1 MLNNIL
7 RVIKL
12 VFSKEAKEPLYVGL
26 GNLIASIIGAL
37 FYILLAY
44 ITTPS
49 IYGEINYYL
58 SLAFITA
65 ALSSFALD
73 LSSTV
78 IIAKGNRGFF
88 QESLILTLL
97 ISIPA
102 SIAVAFTS
110 SNMLIALLI
119 ISTRLFSMLTAY
131 ILGNKHYYEFFRLS
145 IVNSVSKVALSTVLF
160 FVIGVN
166 GIILGFSIPML
177 ILSVIWLLP
186 IINDR
191 GKGLRFDEVR
201 SNIRLVTSTYS
212 LVVAV
217 ALTSFIDKII
227 IAPVFGYNTLGLYQ
241 LGYQFLSFISLI
253 PVSLFQYLLPQE
265 AGGVNRMLIKK
276 LGLVLSFALA
286 LTLFIITPYIITI
299 LFPKYVDAIDNTRV
313 MILGVIPSAVTAVLT
328 SSLLGKGNSKVI
340 LLGSLAYIASLI
352 PLLIILGS
360 KIGLIGL
367 GLSLTIALSVQAI
380 ALYILYKKS
389 FNFNG
394 N

>member
-1 MLNNIL
+1 M
-7 RVIKL
+7 
-12 VFSKEAKEPLYVGL
+12 
-26 GNLIASIIGAL
+26 
-37 FYILLAY
+37 
-44 ITTPS
+44 
-49 IYGEINYYL
+49 
-58 SLAFITA
+58 
-65 ALSSFALD
+65 
-73 LSSTV
+73 
-78 IIAKGNRGFF
+78 
-88 QESLILTLL
+88 
-97 ISIPA
+97 PA
-102 SIAVAFTS
+102 SIAVAVIS

-119 ISTRLFSMLTAY
+119 ISIRLFSMLTAY

-191 GKGLRFDEVR
+191 GKGLRFNEVR

-212 LVVAV
+212 LVVAG

-253 PVSLFQYLLPQE
+253 PGSLFQYLLPQE
-265 AGGVNRMLIKK
+265 ASGVNRMLIKK

-286 LTLFIITPYIITI
+286 LILFIITPYIITI

-367 GLSLTIALSVQAI
+367 GLSLTIALSVQTI